1 MWQEFLRIVF
11 VTTNLVLEISDDGTS
26 DDGNFI
32 PLFERICLQ
41 DMYLQFNI

>member
-11 VTTNLVLEISDDGTS
+11 VTTNLVLEISDDGN
-26 DDGNFI
+26 GNFI
-32 PLFERICLQ
+32 PLFERICLK